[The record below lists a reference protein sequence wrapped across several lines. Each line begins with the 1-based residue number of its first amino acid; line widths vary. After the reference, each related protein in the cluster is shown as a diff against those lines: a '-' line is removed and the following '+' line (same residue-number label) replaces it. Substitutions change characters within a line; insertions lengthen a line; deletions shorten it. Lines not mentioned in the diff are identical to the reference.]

1 MSNVSILEEL
11 EDDETPFVQPDDEL
25 CVQISQ
31 QVKPFHRISKKKM
44 IVILCDGKTVSAFYS
59 LLETT

>member
-25 CVQISQ
+25 CLQISQ
-31 QVKPFHRISKKKM
+31 QVKNNSQNCKKM
-44 IVILCDGKTVSAFYS
+44 IVILLWRESNLSAIC
-59 LLETT
+59 

>member
-25 CVQISQ
+25 CLQISQ
-31 QVKPFHRISKKKM
+31 QVKKKQFSELQKNDCHSFVTG
-44 IVILCDGKTVSAFYS
+44 IKFVCN
-59 LLETT
+59 LLTS